1 MLFLECL
8 PDETLARKLGCA
20 RRKVRHLAG
29 KSRICKQL
37 VETESSIGLLDE
49 DPAAV
54 QPSYF
59 DDLRVT
65 SEQHEI
71 RVCQDQERN
80 HWVIMLRPRFEE
92 WLIRTT
98 EFAGMKMSDF
108 GLSIRGNELHRE
120 INSRI
125 PNLERLLDQLIAKK
139 NERLIY
145 LKDALRL

>member
-1 MLFLECL
+1 M
-8 PDETLARKLGCA
+8 
-20 RRKVRHLAG
+20 
-29 KSRICKQL
+29 
-37 VETESSIGLLDE
+37 
-49 DPAAV
+49 

-71 RVCQDQERN
+71 RVYQDQERN

-108 GLSIRGNELHRE
+108 GLSSRGNELHRE

-145 LKDALRL
+145 LKDALGL